1 MLITSPSRECLETCT
16 ASPRQPSWLSSRSK
30 KNLISSNLTF
40 NVQVIE
46 QESVKGFPEVVVGTN
61 VSDCISHVI
70 QVDVTSLPKDIFEY
84 GEDFKIF
91 GQSIQ
96 FLLVYSGH
104 KLIQTKLSCSH
115 EVCLFSRESFSSHKF
130 CVLQPLYIYLNP
142 CLKIPCHLI
151 INMCQYNR
159 P

>member
-1 MLITSPSRECLETCT
+1 MVRP
-16 ASPRQPSWLSSRSK
+16 
-30 KNLISSNLTF
+30 NLTF

-70 QVDVTSLPKDIFEY
+70 QVDLPKDIFEF
-84 GEDFKIF
+84 EVDFKIF

-130 CVLQPLYIYLNP
+130 GVLQP
-142 CLKIPCHLI
+142 
-151 INMCQYNR
+151 
-159 P
+159 

>member
-1 MLITSPSRECLETCT
+1 MVR
-16 ASPRQPSWLSSRSK
+16 
-30 KNLISSNLTF
+30 SNLTF

-96 FLLVYSGH
+96 FLAP
-104 KLIQTKLSCSH
+104 Q
-115 EVCLFSRESFSSHKF
+115 
-130 CVLQPLYIYLNP
+130 VL
-142 CLKIPCHLI
+142 
-151 INMCQYNR
+151 
-159 P
+159 

>member
-1 MLITSPSRECLETCT
+1 MVR
-16 ASPRQPSWLSSRSK
+16 
-30 KNLISSNLTF
+30 SNLTF

-130 CVLQPLYIYLNP
+130 CVLQLSDIHLNP
-142 CLKIPCHLI
+142 LLNIPYHFICVNIMGTINTKNI
-151 INMCQYNR
+151 ISHDHRHQYYITR
-159 P
+159 RRVLGA

>member
-1 MLITSPSRECLETCT
+1 M
-16 ASPRQPSWLSSRSK
+16 
-30 KNLISSNLTF
+30 
-40 NVQVIE
+40 IE

-70 QVDVTSLPKDIFEY
+70 QVDVTSLPKNIFEFE
-84 GEDFKIF
+84 EDFKIF

-115 EVCLFSRESFSSHKF
+115 EVCLSLTRKFFSPNKSF
-130 CVLQPLYIYLNP
+130 LL
-142 CLKIPCHLI
+142 HLLLLPKK
-151 INMCQYNR
+151 C
-159 P
+159 